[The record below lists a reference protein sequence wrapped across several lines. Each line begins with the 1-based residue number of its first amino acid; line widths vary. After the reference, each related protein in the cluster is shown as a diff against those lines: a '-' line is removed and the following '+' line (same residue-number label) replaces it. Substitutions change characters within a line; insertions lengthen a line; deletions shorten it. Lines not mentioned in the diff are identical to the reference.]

1 MMDDYTLPFWIYLG
15 VLTVFVGGAMKKI
28 LASHLSTAPT
38 VVAWLGATVLVEQ
51 LWAFCLPAV
60 LLLALLCLA
69 CCLYST
75 ARTVP
80 PPTTLPVH
88 GKAVFITGCDS
99 GFGKAAAKRLDA
111 LGLEVFATVLDL
123 SGDGA
128 KELQRTCS
136 PRLTLLQVDITQPQ
150 QVQQALLDTK
160 AKLGL
165 RGLWGL
171 VNNAGVCVNFG
182 DAELSLMSNFRG
194 CMEVNFFGT
203 LSVTK
208 SFLPLL
214 RQARGRL
221 VTISSPAGDQPFPC
235 LAAYGASKAAL
246 NLFINTLRH
255 ELEPWGVG
263 VSTIL
268 PSSYKT
274 GQSSNHTY
282 WEQQHKQLLQ
292 SLSPGLLEE
301 YGEDYVN
308 ETKELFQSH
317 AQHANPDLSPVID
330 AIEQAL
336 LSPRPRARYLAGPGV
351 GLMYFIHSYCPFSL
365 SNRFLQ
371 RLFVKKKLMPRALRK
386 QSSFELSLGLHNNNN
401 NNNNDEEKLKLP

>member
-1 MMDDYTLPFWIYLG
+1 MTMESLQGHGVRQRANASTL
-15 VLTVFVGGAMKKI
+15 
-28 LASHLSTAPT
+28 
-38 VVAWLGATVLVEQ
+38 
-51 LWAFCLPAV
+51 LPAE
-60 LLLALLCLA
+60 LFQTPAA
-69 CCLYST
+69 QKNKRNS
-75 ARTVP
+75 
-80 PPTTLPVH
+80 
-88 GKAVFITGCDS
+88 CDS
-99 GFGKAAAKRLDA
+99 GFGNAAAKRLDA
-111 LGLEVFATVLDL
+111 LGFEVFATVLDL
-123 SGDGA
+123 TGDGA
-128 KELQRTCS
+128 RELQRTCS

-203 LSVTK
+203 VSVTK

-214 RQARGRL
+214 RQAKGRL

-263 VSTIL
+263 VSIIL

-274 GQSSNHTY
+274 GQSSNHSY

-292 SLSPGLLEE
+292 TLSPGLLEE
-301 YGEDYVN
+301 YGEDYVT

-317 AQHANPDLSPVID
+317 TQQANPDLSPVVDTIV
-330 AIEQAL
+330 QAL
-336 LSPRPRARYLAGPGV
+336 LSPQPQAHYFAGPGV
-351 GLMYFIHSYCPFSL
+351 GLMYFIHSYCPFSV

-371 RLFVKKKLMPRALRK
+371 KLFVKKKLMPRALRK
-386 QSSFELSLGLHNNNN
+386 QSSFDLNLSLHNNNN
-401 NNNNDEEKLKLP
+401 NNNNDEEKLKKQPDVETS